1 MKFVPLTE
9 EWEQALQN
17 ELATLRAQR
26 DELRAACVA
35 ILVAVADDP
44 ALQEELVIARY
55 GSVGPFAAAL
65 KLANDAVA
73 KSRGEG

>member
-9 EWEQALQN
+9 EREQALQN

-35 ILVAVADDP
+35 ILSAVADDP
-44 ALQEELVIARY
+44 SLQEKLIIAQY
-55 GSVGPFAAAL
+55 GSVGSFAAAL
-65 KLANDAVA
+65 KRASDAVA
-73 KSRGEG
+73 KTRGEG